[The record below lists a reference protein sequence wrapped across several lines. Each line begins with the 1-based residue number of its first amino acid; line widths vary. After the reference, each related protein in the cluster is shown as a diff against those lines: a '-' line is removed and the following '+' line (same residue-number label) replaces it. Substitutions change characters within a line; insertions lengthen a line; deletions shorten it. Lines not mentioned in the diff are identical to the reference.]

1 MFIEIVLKSVPTA
14 ANSNHYVIAEDSN
27 KNNVFGVSNSVFA
40 LADLDNRKLHLARA
54 SVSN

>member
-1 MFIEIVLKSVPTA
+1 VFIEIVLKSVPTA